1 MVVLKFGMTEK
12 NGKDSLVKNYCAI
25 RRTYNL
31 FNKLFSDFDEKRFEI
46 LADLLGHETASI
58 YADCIHC
65 PDDFLKYLK
74 KLIPVSIIGYYY

>member
-1 MVVLKFGMTEK
+1 MIEK
-12 NGKDSLVKNYCAI
+12 NGKDSLVKDSCAI

-31 FNKLFSDFDEKRFEI
+31 LNKLFSDFDEKRFEI

-65 PDDFLKYLK
+65 PEDFLNYLK
-74 KLIPVSIIGYYY
+74 KLIPEEEYNKYVEMWNKK

>member
-1 MVVLKFGMTEK
+1 MIEK
-12 NGKDSLVKNYCAI
+12 NGKDSLVKDFYAI

-31 FNKLFSDFDEKRFEI
+31 LNKLFSDFDEKRFEI

-65 PDDFLKYLK
+65 TDDFLKYLK
-74 KLIPVSIIGYYY
+74 KLIPEEEYNKCVEMGIKND